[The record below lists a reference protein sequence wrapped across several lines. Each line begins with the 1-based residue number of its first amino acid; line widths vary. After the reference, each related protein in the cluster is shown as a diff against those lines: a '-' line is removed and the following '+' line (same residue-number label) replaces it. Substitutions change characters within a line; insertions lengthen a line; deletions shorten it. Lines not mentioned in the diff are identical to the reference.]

1 MLSFLAVLRIRNV
14 KPGEIPFFI
23 QLGKDTRK
31 EFRESMVR
39 ANLHYFKALGASEIP
54 PEAPMMLFF
63 ATYGEVLA
71 TVGIVYQI
79 LKDRKEQKFSISY
92 TKPDGTRIE
101 ANKVDDLK
109 KILDDEEE
117 AKRRERRT

>member
-1 MLSFLAVLRIRNV
+1 MVLQIRNM
-14 KPGEIPFFI
+14 KAGEIPFFI

-39 ANLHYFKALGASEIP
+39 ANLHYFKAIASEIP

-71 TVGIVYQI
+71 TVGLVYQI
-79 LKDRKEQKFSISY
+79 LKDRKEQKFSINY

>member
-1 MLSFLAVLRIRNV
+1 MVQEVRNMTA
-14 KPGEIPFFI
+14 GEIPFLI
-23 QLGKDTRK
+23 QLDKDTRK
-31 EFRESMVR
+31 EFLESMVR

-54 PEAPMMLFF
+54 PEVPMMLFL
-63 ATYGEVLA
+63 ATYAEVLA
-71 TVGIVYQI
+71 TVALVYQI
-79 LKDRKEQKFSISY
+79 LKDRRERKFSINY

-101 ANKVDDLK
+101 ASKVDDLK